1 VSLRNDDCR
10 NRRSCDSLRRDP
22 LRSEGAR
29 AGHGTSGS
37 EGDLAVLEVFLVL
50 LLGIMLSTLCMQL
63 M

>member
-1 VSLRNDDCR
+1 M
-10 NRRSCDSLRRDP
+10 
-22 LRSEGAR
+22 
-29 AGHGTSGS
+29 SGS